1 MIFFKKHRKK
11 ILWGGLILLAL
22 FFVYSRV
29 QAKRLDKPEN
39 FNTAKDTIIKP
50 EYKNIKNEL
59 ILSGSIYAQDI
70 AEVRFQTSGRLA
82 WVGVKE
88 GDRVKKWQSLSSLDK
103 QELRKQLEISFN
115 NYRSEL
121 SRFDDTQDKYK
132 KEKEALILTDEME
145 RILVRS
151 QNSLDNSVINYE
163 LNDLAVKY
171 ATIWSPINGI
181 VTKIEQPHPGV
192 NITPANAT
200 ITIIDPNSIYFKSEI
215 DEADIPKV
223 KIGQKATL
231 NIDIYPEETITSQ
244 VTQIAFLPVTGQ
256 SSTVYKIDFQLP
268 TNNSDLK
275 YRLGM
280 GGNVT
285 LVLEEAQDALTV
297 SVDALHQEND
307 QYFLWIKPNGGN
319 LEKRNVQIGIEN
331 DEDVQIL
338 EGLSPDEQVV
348 IKSN

>member
-1 MIFFKKHRKK
+1 MKFFQKHRTK
-11 ILWGGLILLAL
+11 IIWGVLTILAL
-22 FFVYSRV
+22 FFTYSRV
-29 QAKRLDKPEN
+29 QAKKYDKPDVL
-39 FNTAKDTIIKP
+39 NTSKDTIIKP
-50 EYKNIKNEL
+50 EFKNIKNEL
-59 ILSGSIYAQDI
+59 VLSGSIDAQNI
-70 AEVRFQTSGRLA
+70 ADVRFQTSGRLA

-88 GDRVKKWQSLSSLDK
+88 GDRVKKWQSLASLDK

-132 KEKEALILTDEME
+132 KDKEALTLTDEMK

-151 QNSLDNSVINYE
+151 QNTLDNSVINYE
-163 LNDLAVKY
+163 LNDLAIKY

-181 VTKIEQPHPGV
+181 VTKIEQPNPGV
-192 NITPANAT
+192 NITPANST

-215 DEADIPKV
+215 DQADIPKV
-223 KIGQKATL
+223 KIGQKATIR
-231 NIDIYPEETITSQ
+231 IDTYPEENLDSQITR
-244 VTQIAFLPVTGQ
+244 IAFLPVSGQ

-268 TNNSDLK
+268 ANNADLK

-280 GGNVT
+280 DGNIT
-285 LVLEEAQDALTV
+285 LVLEEAENTLTV
-297 SVDALHQEND
+297 PVDSLYQEND
-307 QYFLWIKPNGGN
+307 QYFLWIKSNTGN
-319 LEKRNVQIGIEN
+319 LEKRSVKIGIEN

-348 IKSN
+348 IKNK